1 LKKNTLLLP
10 QHPRLHDRP
19 PQHLNHRHRNTI
31 PQQPHPPHPTLRQHK
46 ILQKPLNQTSILLS
60 NLPIILL
67 LINPLNKQPLIIL
80 HLLSLNSLQSNIIIR
95 ITSHQSRE
103 NIRSRQNI
111 RLTPNSPVLIL
122 VFLKS
127 YLTSSQTIISLSNN
141 AATVFNT
148 DIFLSYYSRI
158 PRAKN
163 EAAHRFCH
171 SIVIIELIANKKTL
185 AVPSVITIL
194 KDLIAVN

>member
-1 LKKNTLLLP
+1 LKKNILLLP

-31 PQQPHPPHPTLRQHK
+31 PQQPHPSHPTLRQHK
-46 ILQKPLNQTSILLS
+46 ILRKPLNQTSLLLS

-80 HLLSLNSLQSNIIIR
+80 HLLSLDFLQSNIIIR
-95 ITSHQSRE
+95 ITSHQSRK
-103 NIRSRQNI
+103 NIRSRQKYSINTKQPRAYFSVFKIIPDLLTNNNI
-111 RLTPNSPVLIL
+111 LT
-122 VFLKS
+122 
-127 YLTSSQTIISLSNN
+127 NN

-148 DIFLSYYSRI
+148 DIFLSYCSEI
-158 PRAKN
+158 PRARN
-163 EAAHRFCH
+163 EAVQSFCR